1 MNPSDFCIR
10 CMGTF
15 LVIILGLYGVY
26 KLFDVDTI
34 QAIIVFGVLAGIA
47 LLLSIIFKIWE

>member
-1 MNPSDFCIR
+1 
-10 CMGTF
+10 MGTF